1 MNKYNSIRV
10 LDIKFYKFD
19 EDGNEMTNKDGTI
32 KEFELK
38 ESVRFKPLEYLCEGL
53 DVDMVREIKERKV
66 KWLENKR
73 SDY

>member
-1 MNKYNSIRV
+1 MTKYNGISI

-38 ESVRFKPLEYLCEGL
+38 SVRFKPLEYLCECL
-53 DVDMVREIKERKV
+53 DVDMVREIKERKA
-66 KWLENKR
+66 K
-73 SDY
+73 